1 MRYFTI
7 FAALLFLLVSCNN
20 ELAFEEKSFYK
31 KTSLPC
37 KENCPHISV
46 KIPVAVNVPIVADS
60 INKKVFATMKEIIYV
75 GEKPFAATDY
85 NGLLTAFINSYNE
98 MQEKYPKDNFRWEGE
113 ITGNIK
119 YQSENILDI
128 EIKHYTDTGG
138 NHGYSGKRSL
148 IFNPETGKSI
158 PNENLFKDINA
169 FKAFAEKKFR
179 AAYRLKANDPINAS
193 GLAFEDDVF
202 QLPQTYFFT
211 DKGLL
216 LYYNVYEIASYSDGP
231 KELLIPY
238 TEVSPYLAAK

>member
-1 MRYFTI
+1 MRYFAL
-7 FAALLFLLVSCNN
+7 FAAMLFLLVSCNN

-37 KENCPHISV
+37 KENCPHVSV
-46 KIPVAVNVPIVADS
+46 KVPIASNVPIVADS
-60 INKKVFATMKEIIYV
+60 INKKVFAIMKEIIYV

-85 NGLLTAFINSYNE
+85 DGLLTAFINSYNQ
-98 MQEKYPKDNFRWEGE
+98 MQTEFPKDNIGWEGE
-113 ITGNIK
+113 ITGRVS

-128 EIKHYTDTGG
+128 ELKHYTYTGG
-138 NHGYSGKRSL
+138 AHGYSGKRSL

-158 PNENLFKDINA
+158 PNEHLFKDINL

-179 AAYRLKANDPINAS
+179 IAYKLKVSDPINAS
-193 GLAFEDDVF
+193 GLMFEDDLF

-216 LYYNVYEIASYSDGP
+216 LYYNVYEIASYADGP

-238 TEVSPYLAAK
+238 SEANDYLIAK